1 MPDLRVGIGFSDE
14 LKPSAAAR
22 CALEQAINCTRRPDL
37 IFILTTEN
45 YDPEVVLS
53 SVVNTVGTCSLVG
66 AWTPGIIINFEVH
79 ARGIGVCS
87 ISGEGVEAVT
97 HLEKGAAGSSFSRG
111 ERMGKILLEKA
122 GDRPGT
128 VFLFSDAFCSNIS
141 ELLRGLYNV
150 MGPGFNYA
158 GGGCG
163 NNLQFS
169 STYQFTEQR
178 VGRKAVA
185 AALLR
190 GINFKIELDHGWS
203 PVGEPLTITKA
214 EGRRV
219 YEIDGIPAFKR
230 YRDLVWNCTRNGF
243 PCCGMQ
249 YPFGLPAAGG
259 NFIIR
264 DPLKAE
270 EDESILFVTE
280 VPENAIATIMEGD
293 ADSIVAAARKVA
305 KNALNAHRLFPRFLS
320 CLTVFPAICCWAKTF
335 QGKWRLWPGRSIL
348 GSRFLGCFPL
358 EK

>member
-1 MPDLRVGIGFSDE
+1 
-14 LKPSAAAR
+14 
-22 CALEQAINCTRRPDL
+22 
-37 IFILTTEN
+37 
-45 YDPEVVLS
+45 
-53 SVVNTVGTCSLVG
+53 
-66 AWTPGIIINFEVH
+66 
-79 ARGIGVCS
+79 
-87 ISGEGVEAVT
+87 
-97 HLEKGAAGSSFSRG
+97 
-111 ERMGKILLEKA
+111 
-122 GDRPGT
+122 
-128 VFLFSDAFCSNIS
+128 
-141 ELLRGLYNV
+141 

-169 STYQFTEQR
+169 STYQFTEQG

-230 YRDLVWNCTRNGF
+230 YRDLVRNCTRNGF

-249 YPFGLPAAGG
+249 YPFGLLAAGG

-305 KNALNAHRLFPRFLS
+305 KNALNAPVIPKIFILFDCVSRYLLLGKNFSREMEAVAGQVDSRIPVFGMLS
-320 CLTVFPAICCWAKTF
+320 FGEISSVSGVPLFYNKTIVAIAGW
-335 QGKWRLWPGRSIL
+335 
-348 GSRFLGCFPL
+348 
-358 EK
+358 